1 MIARMTTTVLQG
13 MPSPEALKGL
23 LVAHGPQ
30 IATWALALGLGV
42 QGAVLVTDIAGSDL
56 AAPVASEPVAP
67 PARLDVAALVGAQL
81 FGQAEVTSPTGSA
94 SDAPP
99 TSMALVLTG
108 VLANTDPKTGIA
120 ILGES
125 AATAKVFLVGDMVPG
140 GARLNSVYPDRVVLE
155 RAGAL
160 ESLLLPQLRSPSLA
174 SAAPPPAMPAQRP
187 TAGDVQILDR
197 MRRMIENDPGMIGD
211 VMRPQPVFAEGKQR
225 GYRVYPGRNRAAF
238 ARLGLRP
245 GDLVTAI
252 NGTPLD
258 DPARGGEIF
267 NTLGSAAQARV
278 TVMRS
283 GREQELTLD
292 MAQIAAEAE
301 QLGSPPPLP
310 DAAQS
315 ALDGGAEI
323 PPDID
328 IEEQPVNPPTENRGD

>member
-1 MIARMTTTVLQG
+1 MTTTVLQG
-13 MPSPEALKGL
+13 MPSPDALKGL
-23 LVAHGPQ
+23 LVAHGPR

-42 QGAVLVTDIAGSDL
+42 QGAVLVTDIAGSGSAVPVDS
-56 AAPVASEPVAP
+56 APVPP
-67 PARLDVAALVGAQL
+67 PAQLDVAALVGAQL
-81 FGQAEVTSPTGSA
+81 FGQAEMAAPTGDA

-125 AATAKVFLVGDMVPG
+125 AATAKVFMVGDMVPG
-140 GARLNSVYPDRVVLE
+140 GAKLDSVYPDRVVLE

-160 ESLLLPQLRSPSLA
+160 ESLLLPQQRAASVA
-174 SAAPPPAMPAQRP
+174 SAAPPPMPAQRP

-197 MRRMIENDPGMIGD
+197 MRRMIESDPGMIGD

-258 DPARGGEIF
+258 DPARGGDIF
-267 NTLGSAAQARV
+267 NTLGSSAQARV

-301 QLGSPPPLP
+301 QLGTPPPLP
-310 DAAQS
+310 DAAQA
-315 ALDGGAEI
+315 ALDSGAELA
-323 PPDID
+323 PDSD
-328 IEEQPVNPPTENRGD
+328 LEEQPVNPPTENRGD

>member
-1 MIARMTTTVLQG
+1 MMARMTTTVLAG

-23 LVAHGPQ
+23 LIAHGPR

-42 QGAVLVTDIAGSDL
+42 QGAMLVTDIAGSGP
-56 AAPVASEPVAP
+56 AAPIDTEPMAAP
-67 PARLDVAALVGAQL
+67 AQLDVAALVGAQL
-81 FGQAEVTSPTGSA
+81 FGQAEVSPGTGNA
-94 SDAPP
+94 ADAPP

-108 VLANTDPKTGIA
+108 VIANTDPKTGIA

-125 AATAKVFLVGDMVPG
+125 APTAKVYMVGDTVPG
-140 GARLNSVYPDRVVLE
+140 GARLDSVFPDRVVLE

-160 ESLLLPQLRSPSLA
+160 ESLLLPQQRAASVA
-174 SAAPPPAMPAQRP
+174 SATPAPMPAQRP
-187 TAGDVQILDR
+187 TTADVQILDR
-197 MRRMIENDPGMIGD
+197 MRRMIETDPGMIGD

-225 GYRVYPGRNRAAF
+225 GYRVYPGRNRSAF
-238 ARLGLRP
+238 SRLGLRP

-267 NTLGSAAQARV
+267 NTLGSSAQARV

-310 DAAQS
+310 DAAQA
-315 ALDGGAEI
+315 ALDGGVEI
-323 PPDID
+323 ADHSHL
-328 IEEQPVNPPTENRGD
+328 EEQPVNPPTENRGD

>member
-1 MIARMTTTVLQG
+1 MIARMTTTALQG
-13 MPSPEALKGL
+13 MPSPDVLKGL

-56 AAPVASEPVAP
+56 AVAVDSETMPP

-81 FGQAEVTSPTGSA
+81 FGQAEVATPSGDG

-108 VLANTDPKTGIA
+108 VLANSDPKTGIA

-125 AATAKVFLVGDMVPG
+125 AATAKVFMIGDMVPG
-140 GARLNSVYPDRVVLE
+140 GARLNAVYPDRVVLE

-160 ESLLLPQLRSPSLA
+160 ESLLLPQQRAAMMA
-174 SAAPPPAMPAQRP
+174 SAPAAPMPAQRP

-197 MRRMIENDPGMIGD
+197 MRRMIESDPGMIGD

-238 ARLGLRP
+238 SRLGLRP

-258 DPARGGEIF
+258 DPARGNEIF
-267 NTLGSAAQARV
+267 STLGSSAQARV

-283 GREQELTLD
+283 GREQELVLD
-292 MAQIAAEAE
+292 MGQIAAEAE
-301 QLGSPPPLP
+301 QLGGPPPLP
-310 DAAQS
+310 DAAQA
-315 ALDGGAEI
+315 ALDGGTEVT
-323 PPDID
+323 PDID
-328 IEEQPVNPPTENRGD
+328 LEEQPVNPPTENRGD

>member
-1 MIARMTTTVLQG
+1 MTTTVLQG
-13 MPSPEALKGL
+13 VPSPDALKGL
-23 LVAHGPQ
+23 LIAHGPR

-42 QGAVLVTDIAGSDL
+42 QGAVLVTDIAGSDP
-56 AAPVASEPVAP
+56 AAPIDIEPMPAP
-67 PARLDVAALVGAQL
+67 AQFDVAALVGAQL
-81 FGQAEVTSPTGSA
+81 FGQAEVSPGTGNA
-94 SDAPP
+94 ADAPP

-108 VLANTDPKTGIA
+108 VIANTDPKTGIA

-125 AATAKVFLVGDMVPG
+125 AATAKVIMVGDTVPG
-140 GARLNSVYPDRVVLE
+140 GARLDSVFPDRVVLE

-160 ESLLLPQLRSPSLA
+160 ESLMLPQQRAAGMA
-174 SAAPPPAMPAQRP
+174 SAAPAPMPAQRP
-187 TAGDVQILDR
+187 TTADVQILDR
-197 MRRMIENDPGMIGD
+197 MRRMIETDPGLIGD

-238 ARLGLRP
+238 SRLGLRP

-267 NTLGSAAQARV
+267 NTLGSSAQARV

-310 DAAQS
+310 DAAQA
-315 ALDGGAEI
+315 ALDGGVEI
-323 PPDID
+323 ADESQL
-328 IEEQPVNPPTENRGD
+328 EEQPVNPPTENRGD